1 MRIWRFFV
9 SGTCDRHNI
18 VNCSGLVEMGENED
32 THLSVSGEEGRSTI
46 LLAHYIL
53 WFLVEDKVI

>member
-53 WFLVEDKVI
+53 WF